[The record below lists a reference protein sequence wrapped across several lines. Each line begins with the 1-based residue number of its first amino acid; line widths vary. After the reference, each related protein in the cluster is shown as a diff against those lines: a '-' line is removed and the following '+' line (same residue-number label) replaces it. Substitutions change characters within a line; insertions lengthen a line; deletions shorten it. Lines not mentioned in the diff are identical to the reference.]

1 MATADINVVSQDT
14 KARIIEAAGQVF
26 ANKGFEAATVREICQ
41 LAHVNLAAINYHFG
55 DKQRLYVEAV
65 KRAHL
70 WRVEQAAMPQ
80 WGPETTAETKLA
92 DFIRTM
98 LLRLLAADA
107 SSWHTAL
114 MMREMSHPNSAC
126 EELVA
131 ESIRPMFLVLQG
143 ILAELVPA
151 EVSEVK
157 RHQIA
162 FSIVGQC
169 LYYRLADP
177 VVRLLVSADE
187 YASYTA
193 DTLAAH
199 IRNWTLASLGLRPA
213 LNQPGGL
220 P

>member
-1 MATADINVVSQDT
+1 V
-14 KARIIEAAGQVF
+14 
-26 ANKGFEAATVREICQ
+26 
-41 LAHVNLAAINYHFG
+41 AAINYHFG

-70 WRVEQAAMPQ
+70 WRVEQAPLPA
-80 WGPETTAETKLA
+80 WGPDTPAETKLT

-98 LLRLLAADA
+98 LTRMLASDA
-107 SSWHTAL
+107 ASWHTAL
-114 MMREMSHPNSAC
+114 IMRELSHPNSAC

-131 ESIRPMFLVLQG
+131 ESIRPMFLILQG
-143 ILAELVPA
+143 ILRELVPA

-157 RHQIA
+157 RHQIT

-177 VVRLLVSADE
+177 VVRLLISAEE
-187 YASYTA
+187 YGTY
-193 DTLAAH
+193 DVDHLARH
-199 IRNWTLASLGLRPA
+199 ITQWTFASLGLRPA